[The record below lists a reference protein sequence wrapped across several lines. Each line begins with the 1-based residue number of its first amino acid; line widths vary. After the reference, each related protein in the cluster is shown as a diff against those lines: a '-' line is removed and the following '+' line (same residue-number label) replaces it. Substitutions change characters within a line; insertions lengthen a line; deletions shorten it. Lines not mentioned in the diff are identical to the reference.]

1 MNILDFSII
10 FAKAIFGVAFCL
22 GLVPILVW
30 LERKFSAFIQDRVG
44 PNRASVYSFRLAG
57 MFHIIADVIKLFFKE
72 DIDPKNVNKF
82 YFYLGPLLIGAVALM
97 TFATI
102 PFADTLKLGHK
113 VINMQILN
121 IDAGILWFLAI
132 SSFSVYGI
140 ILAAWGSNN
149 KFSFLGGLRSSAQM
163 LSYEIPMGLSI
174 IGILMVFGT
183 VHLNDIVIQQGNLIW
198 GFIPMWGIFVQP
210 ISGLI
215 LIVCAFAETNR
226 TPFDLVEGESELV
239 GGYHTE
245 YGSMKFGMLF
255 MSEYISMVVIASV
268 VVTLFFGGWQIPY
281 LPTNKILENSSF
293 LIQAFSI
300 ISAIICFIASYIL
313 YKYHVSFMG
322 KWKDIRDYEG
332 LIFSILFIF
341 IALFFIASFLIVHF
355 VTMPLWVA
363 PIFAVLIQIGAFAV
377 KVALFC
383 ALFVWVRW
391 TLPRFRY
398 DQLLSLSWK
407 SLLPLSLLNIFVTG
421 LVILLLK

>member
-1 MNILDFSII
+1 MNILDFFII
-10 FAKAIFGVAFCL
+10 LAKALFGVAFCL

-30 LERKFSAFIQDRVG
+30 LERKGSALIQDRIG
-44 PNRASVYSFRLAG
+44 PNRASVLSFRLAG

-72 DIDPKNVNKF
+72 DIDPKNVNKL
-82 YFYLGPLLIGAVALM
+82 YFYLGPLLIGTVALM

-102 PFADTLKLGHK
+102 PFADTLKIGEK
-113 VINMQILN
+113 IINMQILN

-140 ILAAWGSNN
+140 IFAGWGSNN
-149 KFSFLGGLRSSAQM
+149 KFSLLGGLRSSAQM

-174 IGILMVFGT
+174 IGVLMVFGT
-183 VHLNDIVIQQGNLIW
+183 VHLNDIVVQQGNLLW
-198 GFIPMWGIFVQP
+198 GFIPMWGIVVQP

-239 GGYHTE
+239 GGFHTE

-255 MSEYISMVVIASV
+255 MSEYISMVVIASI

-281 LPTNKILENSSF
+281 LPTDKIIEHSSI
-293 LIQAFSI
+293 LIQAFSG
-300 ISAIICFIASYIL
+300 ISAFICFIFAYIL
-313 YKYHVSFMG
+313 YKYHINFMG
-322 KWKDIRDYEG
+322 KWKDMRDYEG
-332 LIFSILFIF
+332 LIFSILAILTG
-341 IALFFIASFLIVHF
+341 LFFIATLLIVHF
-355 VTMPLWVA
+355 VTMPLWIA
-363 PIFAVLIQIGAFAV
+363 PTFAVLIQIGSFAI
-377 KVALFC
+377 KVGLFC
-383 ALFVWVRW
+383 WLFVWVRW

-398 DQLLSLSWK
+398 DQLLSLGWK